1 LQIDKQ
7 RKYVKKSSYLFIP
20 PYIEISMKIA
30 RHKYLIF
37 GIITFA
43 ITAIQRLVDAIGY
56 PLPLAFFNLPLIA
69 TIVFHLLYFKQIFT
83 AGNVYNVEKLFMRLT
98 KVGLV
103 CLFVTFVPSV
113 LNYFDFAPKVIQ
125 FFELLGFYGFMF
137 FTTYLLMGFYKLS
150 LLNDSQLSRRNWDLF
165 MILLFAV
172 ALMYLKSAF
181 LPNVY
186 MGLIGLACFI
196 VGLPLVFKIK
206 WIAFIN
212 MKMRWLSVL
221 FLLSILFL
229 GLGIAQF
236 SFHYNLPN
244 YLNDTPGCICFV
256 VILIF
261 ELAYILV
268 SILAL
273 LFNMPI
279 ASITEKLAEE
289 VKSIQ
294 QINQSVISRAPIEDT
309 FNLLF
314 TRCYKD
320 TEANAGWMIL
330 EKDEHAENV
339 TFYTGSAFEREVT
352 YYNKTLK
359 IKQKALEFPNK
370 SYHYFGN
377 LGEHISLKKFD
388 RYQSLLVFPVFTKEK
403 FQGAVCL
410 LKKETDSFDEYQIQL
425 AQSYVDQVQLAFENQ
440 ELVKAS
446 IASERVKKE
455 MEIARDVQRQ
465 LLPMD
470 FPESTH
476 FEMTAFC
483 ESLLEVGGD
492 YYDFIMLDNNRLVL
506 IIADVSGSGASAAFY
521 MAHLKGV
528 FQSLAQLNF
537 PVAMFLECANE
548 ALSRC
553 LAKRVFITLTY
564 SLFDFGKKKLIY
576 GRAGHTP
583 LLFYDCEQQK
593 AMYFED
599 KGLGLGIIRDE
610 TYGKFVKQYEKKF
623 NSGDVFVLFTDGI
636 IEGRDKTTKMEYGL
650 ERLRK
655 VVEENAKLSVDN
667 LKSTILK
674 EVYDYLGTQKIPDDH
689 TVIVVKIK

>member
-1 LQIDKQ
+1 
-7 RKYVKKSSYLFIP
+7 
-20 PYIEISMKIA
+20 MKIA
-30 RHKYLIF
+30 RHKYLIL
-37 GIITFA
+37 GIIMFA
-43 ITAIQRLVDAIGY
+43 ITAVQRLVDAIGY
-56 PLPLAFFNLPLIA
+56 PLPLPFFNVPLIA
-69 TIVFHLLYFKQIFT
+69 SIVLHILYFREIFIS
-83 AGNVYNVEKLFMRLT
+83 GNVYNVEKLFMSLT

-113 LNYFDFAPKVIQ
+113 LNNFGFAPKVIQ

-165 MILLFAV
+165 VILLFAV

-181 LPNVY
+181 LPTTY
-186 MGLIGLACFI
+186 MSLIGLACFI

-212 MKMRWLSVL
+212 MKMRWLSIL
-221 FLLSILFL
+221 FLLSLLFL
-229 GLGIAQF
+229 GLGVAQF

-244 YLNDTPGCICFV
+244 YLKETPGSICFI
-256 VILIF
+256 VILLF
-261 ELAYILV
+261 ELTYIIV

-279 ASITEKLAEE
+279 ASVTEKLAEE

-294 QINQSVISRAPIEDT
+294 QINQSVISKAPIEAT

-320 TEANAGWMIL
+320 TSANAGWMIL
-330 EKDEHAENV
+330 EKEEQEDNV
-339 TFYTGSAFEREVT
+339 TFYTGSVFEREVT
-352 YYNKTLK
+352 YYNKSLK

-370 SYHYFGN
+370 AYHYFRN
-377 LGEHISLKKFD
+377 LGKHISLDKFD

-410 LKKETDSFDEYQIQL
+410 LKKETNSFDEYQIQL
-425 AQSYVDQVQLAFENQ
+425 AQSYIDQVQLAFENQ
-440 ELVKAS
+440 ALVKAA

-455 MEIARDVQRQ
+455 MEIARDVQKQ

-492 YYDFIMLDNNRLVL
+492 YFDFIMMDDNRLAL

-537 PVAMFLECANE
+537 PVATFLEFANE
-548 ALSRC
+548 
-553 LAKRVFITLTY
+553 
-564 SLFDFGKKKLIY
+564 G
-576 GRAGHTP
+576 
-583 LLFYDCEQQK
+583 
-593 AMYFED
+593 
-599 KGLGLGIIRDE
+599 
-610 TYGKFVKQYEKKF
+610 FV
-623 NSGDVFVLFTDGI
+623 
-636 IEGRDKTTKMEYGL
+636 
-650 ERLRK
+650 
-655 VVEENAKLSVDN
+655 
-667 LKSTILK
+667 
-674 EVYDYLGTQKIPDDH
+674 
-689 TVIVVKIK
+689 